1 MPEPSNP
8 PAHSAEDGER
18 LNINLLQA
26 LNAAAASIQR
36 SARSEQDVFNA
47 FNQQVRLAGFH
58 GTLSLLEADGNSLQ
72 VVATTQSPA
81 GIRSV
86 VELAGQSFIGYRIA
100 VDRLPDL
107 SPVISHGVTLFSPD
121 STGIAADFFQ
131 DLPSSS
137 HEPLLEKYGGKP
149 AFFTPLYIQ
158 QKLGGVFHIFGDG
171 LTPIDQPTIEAFANH
186 ISAALDN
193 ARLFASLQDAE
204 LLYRSLY
211 ESSVH
216 GIMTVDP
223 ETTRILSVNPRMVE
237 IIGVG
242 REELVDKFLPDLHP
256 AAFNQKSRELIDLA
270 ATGQEIA
277 FNLPLVRPDGK
288 QQFIHA
294 SITHFETNN
303 RRLIQIIFNDITDIK
318 QMQETINTRAR
329 ETEMVRQ
336 ATTALTSSLE
346 LDQVLEQILI
356 NLEQVIPLDSAAVFL
371 YNQGD
376 LLGMAVRGKADR
388 DAFLGQHFDGR
399 DPLFLEILESQA
411 PVILADASADPRFH
425 QWAST
430 AYVRGWMG
438 IPMILRGEVI
448 GYLTCDSQK
457 PAAYTQHD
465 AQLAMSFAAQAS
477 IAIEN
482 ARLFKAEHQAR
493 LRAES
498 LRDASQA
505 IGSSLSLHEVLYT
518 ILEQLA
524 QILNYDSGNIMLIEG
539 EKVYM
544 HAWRGYENFTD
555 PGLVPQ
561 INFTTREVPH
571 FIEIIEQGI
580 SIVVPDTQKDPTW
593 TRNAIS
599 GHVRSWLGAPLK
611 VRGRVIGLLSLD
623 RVQPGLY
630 SADEVSLT
638 EAFAIHA
645 ATAIENAR
653 LYEEQG
659 LRAVELEAIR
669 RASLSVTSSLDLHAV
684 LDSILKHTLG
694 LLPDSNNSHIFLF
707 ESQGQGKLT
716 YAAALWA
723 DGAIHQP
730 FTEPRE
736 DGLTATVARSGEIVL
751 IPNMAS
757 HPLYK
762 NTPES
767 WTGAIIGVP
776 LKFGSRVVGVMNIAF
791 KQPRQFSDTE
801 VRMIRLLGDQAA
813 IAIENARLF
822 QQAATERRH
831 LSLLYQISRDVISSL
846 DPDEVLERAV
856 ALTCQVLGGIVGQ
869 AFVYLPAQDRLSLR
883 ALYGR
888 PAVKPEELNVLYAMK
903 PGEGLTGWVAKMR
916 QPVFLAEV
924 RDDPRW
930 MHVPDVDENV
940 HSVITAP
947 ILAGDELLGILSVSH
962 HRPGAFSEDHLE
974 LMMAI
979 CQEVGLALSNAHQ
992 YQQVQDRLAEL
1003 TLIQNLTQALN
1014 QRLEP
1019 RQMLSETARQLAAQ
1033 AGYELVRIYLVENGL
1048 AGLAAQSSHA
1058 VTQSSLPVPDAP
1070 LDKMLADNQAVIQ
1083 TVASTDN
1090 QSQPTTWACVPVF
1103 RQEAITGA
1111 ICVASQL
1118 PEKLTSHDL
1127 DLLEVLAGQMSVALE
1142 NTRLYEKILS
1152 HADELEETVHQRTTE
1167 LAELYELSQEIG
1179 FSLSYDELLKLL
1191 LRRLQNAFSN
1201 EVVAGYLSA
1210 SSTAAQTVTITRL
1223 VSTQAMGQISKIIW
1237 DVFQEYDQESS
1248 PAPELNLQVVNL
1260 SGYDDFESSE
1270 VEQLSKLISAPIFT
1284 GKRLAGMLI
1293 LGSEQAA
1300 PFEAEQYRLLNTF
1313 ANQARTAV
1321 QRLEAI
1327 ITAQQKHLEHLVQ
1340 NIPVG
1345 TVLLDENLNILVAN
1359 PLGQEI
1365 LAVLSDQAANP
1376 SLTTLGSLP
1385 VSALMNRQ
1393 DDSMPVVIELDG
1405 LPRRVFEAQIRP
1417 VQGEIRQWVLT
1428 LREVTRERESQE
1440 RIQSQERLAT
1450 VGQLAAGIAH
1460 DFNNIMAAILVYSD
1474 LLRTDPNLAVAS
1486 REKLDIIERQIQ
1498 RAASLIRQI
1507 LDFSRRSVMEQT
1519 DIDLLPFIKELDQI
1533 LGRVL
1538 PENIR
1543 LELNY
1548 QPGSYMVNVD
1558 PTRMQQVFMNLALN
1572 ARDAMPQGG
1581 VLQFELGRATF
1592 DRRHPAS
1599 LTDMPDGKWITIAV
1613 KDTGHGIPPEIRQHI
1628 FEPFF
1633 TTKPV
1638 GKGTGLGL
1646 AQVYGIIRHHDGYI
1660 DVQSKVG
1667 AGTTLCIFLPAL
1679 ERATASLS
1687 PSLPAADLTGAGET
1701 VLVVEDDM
1709 ATREALQALLEV
1721 NQFNVLTAVDGLH
1734 GLTVFQR
1741 SKLPVS
1747 LVISDI
1753 VMPEMGGIELYTQ
1766 IHQSHPETKM
1776 LFITGHP
1783 LNEQDQ
1789 VKLEHGSLHWLQK
1802 PFSVREFNQAIQDL
1816 LGPKPVSRIR

>member
-1 MPEPSNP
+1 M
-8 PAHSAEDGER
+8 
-18 LNINLLQA
+18 NINLLQA

-58 GTLSLLEADGNSLQ
+58 GTLSLLEEDGTTIQ

-81 GIRSV
+81 GIQRV
-86 VELAGQSFIGYRIA
+86 IDLGGQSVIGYKIPLDA
-100 VDRLPDL
+100 LPEL
-107 SPVISHGVTLFSPD
+107 SPVIEHGTTLYSPD
-121 STGIAADFFQ
+121 STGTIARFFQ
-131 DLPSSS
+131 GLPAHS
-137 HEPLLEKYGGKP
+137 HAPLLEKYGGKP
-149 AFFTPLYIQ
+149 AFFTPLYGQ
-158 QKLGGVFHIFGDG
+158 QKLSGIFHIFGAG
-171 LTPIDQPTIEAFANH
+171 LTPIDQPTIEAFASQ
-186 ISAALDN
+186 ISVALDN
-193 ARLFASLQDAE
+193 ARLFAGLQDAE
-204 LLYRSLY
+204 MLYRSLY

-223 ETTRILSVNPRMVE
+223 ETSRVLSVNPRMVE
-237 IIGVG
+237 MIGAS
-242 REELVDKFLPDLHP
+242 REELVGKLLPELHP
-256 AAFNQKSRELIDLA
+256 VAFNQKSREYLDRA
-270 ATGQEIA
+270 ATGQEIT
-277 FNLPLVRPDGK
+277 FNLPLLRPDGK
-288 QQFIHA
+288 QQYIHA
-294 SITHFETNN
+294 SITHFETKN
-303 RRLIQIIFNDITDIK
+303 RRLLQIIFNDITDIK
-318 QMQETINTRAR
+318 EMQETVNARAH

-371 YNQGD
+371 YDQGD
-376 LLGMAVRGKADR
+376 LLGMAVRGKVDR
-388 DAFLGQHFDGR
+388 DAFIGQRFDGR
-399 DPLFLEILESQA
+399 DPLFLEILELQG
-411 PVILADASADPRFH
+411 PVILEDATADPRFH
-425 QWAST
+425 QWAGAS
-430 AYVRGWMG
+430 YVRGWMG

-457 PAAYTQHD
+457 PAAYTLHD
-465 AQLAMSFAAQAS
+465 AQMAMSFAAQAS

-482 ARLFKAEHQAR
+482 ARLFKLEHQAR

-505 IGSSLSLHEVLYT
+505 IGSSLSLHEVLYST
-518 ILEQLA
+518 LEQLA
-524 QILNYDSGNIMLIEG
+524 KILSYDTGNIMLVEG

-544 HAWRGYENFTD
+544 HAWRGYEKFTD
-555 PGLVPQ
+555 PGLIPQ
-561 INFTTREVPH
+561 INFTTRAVPH
-571 FIEIIEQGI
+571 FIEIIEHGK
-580 SIVVPDTQKDPTW
+580 SIVVPDTKEDPTW

-599 GHVRSWLGAPLK
+599 EHVRSWLGAPLR
-611 VRGRVIGLLSLD
+611 VRGKVIGLLSLD
-623 RVQPGLY
+623 RIRPGLY
-630 SADEVSLT
+630 TADEVSLT

-659 LRAVELEAIR
+659 QRAVELEAIR

-684 LDSILKHTLG
+684 LDSILKHTIG

-716 YAAALWA
+716 FAAALWA

-730 FTEPRE
+730 FNAPR
-736 DGLTATVARSGEIVL
+736 DNGLTATVARTGEIIL
-751 IPNMAS
+751 IPSMAN
-757 HPLYK
+757 HPLYE
-762 NTPES
+762 NTPEN

-869 AFVYLPAQDRLSLR
+869 AFIYLPAQDRLSLR

-888 PAVKPEELNVLYAMK
+888 PAVRLDELNVIYPIK

-930 MHVPDVDENV
+930 MHVPDVDEDV
-940 HSVITAP
+940 HAVIMAP
-947 ILAGDELLGILSVSH
+947 ILAGDELLGVLSVSH

-992 YQQVQDRLAEL
+992 YQEVQDRLAEL
-1003 TLIQNLTQALN
+1003 TLIQNFTQALN

-1019 RQMLSETARQLAAQ
+1019 RQMLSETAKQLVVQ
-1033 AGYELVRIYLVENGL
+1033 AGYELVMIYLVENGRGVL
-1048 AGLAAQSSHA
+1048 AALSSQSAAQSNPPS
-1058 VTQSSLPVPDAP
+1058 PDA
-1070 LDKMLADNQAVIQ
+1070 LLQKVLTDRQTIIQ
-1083 TVASTDN
+1083 TVAQPDN
-1090 QSQPTTWACVPVF
+1090 QSKPTTWACVPVF
-1103 RQEAITGA
+1103 RQASVTGA
-1111 ICVASQL
+1111 ICVASQQ
-1118 PEKLTSHDL
+1118 PVQLTSHDL

-1142 NTRLYEKILS
+1142 NTRLYEQIRA

-1191 LRRLQNAFSN
+1191 LRRLQNTFHN
-1201 EVVAGYLSA
+1201 DVVAGYLSGSGGA
-1210 SSTAAQTVTITRL
+1210 PLTVIITRP
-1223 VSTQAMGQISKIIW
+1223 VSTQAMSQISKIIW
-1237 DVFQEYDQESS
+1237 DVLQENDQDTS
-1248 PAPELNLQVVNL
+1248 PPPELNLQVVKL
-1260 SGYDDFESSE
+1260 SEFDDLESSE
-1270 VEQLSKLISAPIFT
+1270 VEELTTLITAPLFT

-1293 LGSEQAA
+1293 LGSQQAA

-1327 ITAQQKHLEHLVQ
+1327 LTAQQKHLEHLVQ
-1340 NIPVG
+1340 NIPIG

-1365 LAVLSDQAANP
+1365 LAVLSDQTANAN
-1376 SLTTLGSLP
+1376 LTKSGRLP
-1385 VSALMNRQ
+1385 VSELIERQ
-1393 DDSMPVVIELDG
+1393 DDSLPLVIELDG

-1417 VQGEIRQWVLT
+1417 VQGEIHQWVLT

-1460 DFNNIMAAILVYSD
+1460 DFNNIMAAILVYAD
-1474 LLRTDPNLAVAS
+1474 LLRTDPNLAAAS

-1519 DIDLLPFIKELDQI
+1519 DIDLLPFIKELDQM

-1548 QPGSYMVNVD
+1548 LPGSYMVNVD
-1558 PTRMQQVFMNLALN
+1558 PTRLQQVFMNLALN

-1592 DRRHPAS
+1592 DKRQPAP
-1599 LTDMPDGKWITIAV
+1599 LPDMPEGKWITIAV
-1613 KDTGHGIPPEIRQHI
+1613 IDTGHGIPPEIRQHI

-1667 AGTTLCIFLPAL
+1667 AGTTLLIYLPAL
-1679 ERATASLS
+1679 EKNTASLS
-1687 PSLPAADLTGAGET
+1687 PGLPAADLAGEGET
-1701 VLVVEDDM
+1701 VLVVEDDP
-1709 ATREALQALLEV
+1709 ATREALQALLEA
-1721 NQFNVLTAVDGLH
+1721 NQFNVLTAPDGLH
-1734 GLTVFQR
+1734 GLTVFQH
-1741 SKLPVS
+1741 SKQPVS

-1753 VMPEMGGIELYTQ
+1753 VMPEMGGIELYTR
-1766 IHQSHPETKM
+1766 IHQFHPETKM

-1789 VKLEHGSLHWLQK
+1789 IKLEHGSIRWLQK
-1802 PFSVREFNQAIQDL
+1802 PFSVREFNQAVQDL
-1816 LGPKPVSRIR
+1816 LGSKPPAKFAESA